1 MTLRFGDRIFTQRA
15 RRRLSRWDQKYSGY
29 FYVAPFFI
37 IFLLF
42 GLFPMIWTGWV
53 SLREMNPL
61 DGIWGGISVGFDNFH
76 RLLFEDPRFWNA
88 VRNTFSIWVMSTVPQ
103 LIFAL
108 GLAHVLNERLLK
120 GKTFWRMSMLVPNI
134 TSVVAVAIIFSSIF
148 GRDYGI
154 ANWLLES
161 LGFSRIDWSAGV
173 VSSHIAISTMVM
185 WRWTGYNAL
194 IYLAGMQAI
203 PKDLYEAATIDG
215 ASRWQQFLHV
225 TIPQLRPT
233 IIFTVIVS
241 TIGGMQIFAEPLIL
255 GGQGG
260 GTTGG
265 SARQFQTLTLFL
277 YEQGFREFRF
287 GYASAIAWLLFLFIL
302 VFSIVNFLISR
313 RIARS

>member
-1 MTLRFGDRIFTQRA
+1 MALRISKRDLAQPK
-15 RRRLSRWDQKYSGY
+15 RRRLTEWDHKYSGY
-29 FYVAPFFI
+29 AYIAPFFI
-37 IFLLF
+37 IFALF
-42 GLFPMIWTGWV
+42 GLFPIIWTAWV
-53 SLREMNPL
+53 SLREMSPL
-61 DGIWGGISVGFDNFH
+61 DGIWGGVSVGLDNFH

-88 VRNTFSIWVMSTVPQ
+88 VRNTFSIWLMSTIPQ
-103 LIFAL
+103 LLAAL
-108 GLAHVLNERLLK
+108 GLAHILNERLLK

-148 GRDYGI
+148 GRDYGV
-154 ANWLLES
+154 ANWVLES
-161 LGFSRIDWSAGV
+161 LGFSRIEWNAGV
-173 VSSHIAISTMVM
+173 LSSHIAISMMVM

-203 PKDLYEAATIDG
+203 PKDLYESATIDG
-215 ASRWQQFLHV
+215 AGRWRQFVHV

-233 IIFTVIVS
+233 IIFTVIIS

-287 GYASAIAWLLFLFIL
+287 GYASAIAWLLFMIIL
-302 VFSIVNFLISR
+302 IFSIVNYFISR
-313 RIARS
+313 RIATS

>member
-1 MTLRFGDRIFTQRA
+1 MALRISKRDLAQPK
-15 RRRLSRWDQKYSGY
+15 RRRLTEWDHKYSGY
-29 FYVAPFFI
+29 AYIAPFFI
-37 IFLLF
+37 IFALF
-42 GLFPMIWTGWV
+42 GLFPIIWTAWV
-53 SLREMNPL
+53 SLREMSPL
-61 DGIWGGISVGFDNFH
+61 DGIWGGVSVGLDNFH

-88 VRNTFSIWVMSTVPQ
+88 VRNTFSIWLMSTIPQ
-103 LIFAL
+103 LLAAL
-108 GLAHVLNERLLK
+108 GLAHILNERLLK

-148 GRDYGI
+148 GRDYGV
-154 ANWLLES
+154 ANWALES
-161 LGFSRIDWSAGV
+161 LGFSRIEWNAGV
-173 VSSHIAISTMVM
+173 LSSHIAISMMVM

-203 PKDLYEAATIDG
+203 PKDLYESATIDG
-215 ASRWQQFLHV
+215 AGRWRQFVHV

-233 IIFTVIVS
+233 IIFTVIIS

-287 GYASAIAWLLFLFIL
+287 GYASAIAWLLFMIIL
-302 VFSIVNFLISR
+302 IFSIVNYFISR
-313 RIARS
+313 RIATS